1 MRRMA
6 LAFLLLTLVLGSGC
20 ATYKEELQL
29 HKDGSGTLSFIS
41 GVVDLFGT
49 EGEVKYDPGGIDG
62 YRIVSVNSY
71 TDEEFAWTEAVA
83 EFDSIDVLAKV
94 AQTSE
99 GFVGCFSYEKDAEGN
114 MLFTRDLSP
123 IRDLIRVFA
132 GEDELSGEMI
142 EEELGEL
149 ALLPWNYAVQFAGQ
163 VLDSNALPEN
173 IDETTNTVRW
183 SLTFRDLVEAP
194 QILWATIAP

>member
-1 MRRMA
+1 MKRVA
-6 LAFLLLTLVLGSGC
+6 LAFFLLTLVLVSGC
-20 ATYKEELQL
+20 ASYKEELQL
-29 HKDGSGTLSFIS
+29 RKDGSGTLSFIS
-41 GVVDLFGT
+41 GIVDMFGT

-62 YRIVSVNSY
+62 YRIVSVSSY
-71 TDEEFAWTEAVA
+71 MDEEFAWTEAVA
-83 EFDSIDVLAKV
+83 EFDSVAVLAKV
-94 AQTSE
+94 AEPSE

-114 MLFTRDLSP
+114 MLFIRDLSP

-132 GEDELSGEMI
+132 GEELSGEMI

-149 ALLPWNYAVQFAGQ
+149 AFLPWNHTVQFAGQ

-183 SLTFRDLVEAP
+183 SFTFRDLVEAP
-194 QILWATIAP
+194 QIMWATVAP